1 MALIDFNKLKEKSTE
16 ALNSTSQF
24 LGNAKD
30 KTMELTN
37 STIHALLKGIDLNG
51 LLSKVDEYQQK
62 TGKDASKLIDFIN
75 NLINKYRV
83 DFVDDSKV
91 KGTLNHLFYAT
102 FQVVP

>member
-16 ALNSTSQF
+16 ALNNTSQF

-37 STIHALLKGIDLNG
+37 STIQVLLKGMDLDG
-51 LLSKVDEYQQK
+51 LLSKVEEYQQK

-75 NLINKYRV
+75 NLKQIQQNGERE
-83 DFVDDSKV
+83 
-91 KGTLNHLFYAT
+91 
-102 FQVVP
+102 

>member
-16 ALNSTSQF
+16 ALNNTSQF

-30 KTMELTN
+30 KTMGLTN
-37 STIHALLKGIDLNG
+37 STIHALLKGIDLDG

-75 NLINKYRV
+75 NLKQIQQNGERE
-83 DFVDDSKV
+83 
-91 KGTLNHLFYAT
+91 
-102 FQVVP
+102 